1 MAERRGALTAE
12 EARRSADRVA
22 FFSDAV
28 FAIAIT
34 LLVLGVRVPAGLSD
48 RGFDQA
54 LGALAPDLLAFL
66 LSFFLIALYWS
77 KHHRAFGVIV
87 RADGMLVFL
96 NFLFLLF
103 LVFLPFPT
111 SLLSEYATRP
121 EVLLIYAGTNL
132 GAASLSALVWLY
144 AWRGHRLVPAEF
156 DLRVAAEGTA
166 RAMVLPAGF
175 LLSLP
180 LALFAPPEVSWI
192 LWALLVP
199 LAGVAG
205 RAYRSRSRRGGLKE

>member
-1 MAERRGALTAE
+1 MQERRGSLTAE

-34 LLVLGVRVPAGLSD
+34 LLVLGIRIPPGLSEV
-48 RGFDQA
+48 RFNEALRA
-54 LGALAPDLLAFL
+54 LGPDLLAFL
-66 LSFFLIALYWS
+66 LSFFLIALYWT
-77 KHHRAFGVIV
+77 KHHRAFGLIV
-87 RADGMLVFL
+87 RADGVLILL

-111 SLLSEYATRP
+111 SLLAEYRNRP

-132 GAASLSALVWLY
+132 GASSLSAIVWLY
-144 AWRGHRLVPAEF
+144 AWRGHRLISSDL
-156 DLRVAAEGTA
+156 DLRAAAEGTA
-166 RAMVLPAGF
+166 RALVLPAGF
-175 LLSLP
+175 LISLP
-180 LALFAPPEVSWI
+180 LAVLAPPVACWV

-199 LAGVAG
+199 LATVAG
-205 RAYRSRSRRGGLKE
+205 KAYRARARRGV